1 MALLNFNDNYSDILS
16 FSSLYTISYVMNTFI
31 NTGAANVSSP
41 ITSMGM
47 IPANLDK
54 MYIVTIIEPVHP
66 TTIDDIN
73 RSLINV
79 ETIDPKAD
87 VANDEGLD
95 YQTNVFSTPSGGMR
109 FYLDQNDLESAD
121 WILFRE
127 WNFSDDKG
135 LKFNLTLLFIE

>member
-95 YQTNVFSTPSGGMR
+95 YQTNVFITPSGGMR

-135 LKFNLTLLFIE
+135 LEFNLTLLFIE